1 MSNSQITSPPNT
13 DSGNTSVQRGSVY
26 VISAP
31 SGAGKT
37 SLVRA
42 LVQNDSGLL
51 ISISHTTRA
60 KRPGEING
68 DHYHF
73 VSQQQFQEIS
83 QRDGFIEH
91 AHVFGNDYGTSCE
104 WVEQQRVTGY
114 DIILE
119 IDWQGARQVK
129 EKVRDS
135 IGIFIL
141 PPSLEQLEERLCQ
154 RRQDSSE
161 IIRQR
166 MKAAV
171 EEIHHFDEYQYLI
184 INNDFATALED
195 LRSIIESQR
204 LSQQRQACK
213 HADLIT
219 RLLATQ
225 AQD

>member
-1 MSNSQITSPPNT
+1 MSNSPMTSLPST
-13 DSGNTSVQRGSVY
+13 ESGNASVQRGSVY

-42 LVQNDSGLL
+42 LVQSDSGLL
-51 ISISHTTRA
+51 ISISHTTRS

-73 VSQQQFQEIS
+73 VSQQEFREIS
-83 QRDGFIEH
+83 ERDGFIED
-91 AHVFGNDYGTSCE
+91 AHVFGNDYGTSHD
-104 WVEQQRVTGY
+104 WVEQQRAAGC

-154 RRQDSSE
+154 RRQDSSD

-171 EEIHHFDEYQYLI
+171 EEIHHFNEYQYLI
-184 INNDFATALED
+184 INNDFDIALED
-195 LRSIIESQR
+195 LRIIIESQR
-204 LSQQRQACK
+204 LNQRRQASK
-213 HADLIT
+213 HANLIT
-219 RLLATQ
+219 GLLATQ